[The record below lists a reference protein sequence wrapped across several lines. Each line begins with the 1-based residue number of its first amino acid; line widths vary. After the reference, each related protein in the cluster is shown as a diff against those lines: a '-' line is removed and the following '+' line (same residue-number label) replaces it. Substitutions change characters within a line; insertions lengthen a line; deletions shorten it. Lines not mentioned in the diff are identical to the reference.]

1 MSCRSSLSFT
11 KPSWCSRATS
21 ANLGQRTGPCRRPG
35 REGDSS
41 VRVRGDVLE
50 RPGLD
55 ARAPVRPRLIQL
67 VDARAATVAE
77 AIEGCADQF
86 QEQAFLV
93 PIRELSG
100 ANPY

>member
-1 MSCRSSLSFT
+1 LV
-11 KPSWCSRATS
+11 S
-21 ANLGQRTGPCRRPG
+21 ARDPADGPDG
-35 REGDSS
+35 TAISS

-100 ANPY
+100 GNPY

>member
-1 MSCRSSLSFT
+1 MVSARD
-11 KPSWCSRATS
+11 PADGPDGRAI
-21 ANLGQRTGPCRRPG
+21 
-35 REGDSS
+35 SS
-41 VRVRGDVLE
+41 VGVRGDVLE

>member
-1 MSCRSSLSFT
+1 M
-11 KPSWCSRATS
+11 
-21 ANLGQRTGPCRRPG
+21 
-35 REGDSS
+35 
-41 VRVRGDVLE
+41 LE